1 MVLNYRPRN
10 IVDKTRGGEGEVSSV
25 SGRGEREGVRE
36 MQIIINMAYYSIAIA
51 MAMTTLH
58 CSDNILGGECSGEMG
73 PLLVMR

>member
-1 MVLNYRPRN
+1 MGKAKSRQSV
-10 IVDKTRGGEGEVSSV
+10 GEG
-25 SGRGEREGVRE
+25 REKGVRE